1 MTNVVLALVV
11 GILVSCSIYLLL
23 ERALTRVLLG
33 VVLLSN
39 AANILL
45 LLASGPAGE
54 PPIIGVG
61 EPAEMADALPQALIL
76 TAIVISFGVTA
87 FVLAMAYRS
96 WQIDGRDDVQDDVED
111 AMVRRRSQRIEAAQ
125 SFADLDEDPGAETG
139 DREAAEAAGVPGR
152 KDES

>member
-1 MTNVVLALVV
+1 MNTNVTLAVVV
-11 GILVSCSIYLLL
+11 GVLVACSVYLLL

-45 LLASGPAGE
+45 LLASGQAGQ
-54 PPIIGVG
+54 PPIIGVS
-61 EPAEMADALPQALIL
+61 ETAEMSDALPQALIL

-125 SFADLDEDPGAETG
+125 SFADLDDEPGAETG
-139 DREAAEAAGVPGR
+139 DAEPAVLPSPGDR
-152 KDES
+152 S

>member
-1 MTNVVLALVV
+1 MTNVTLALVV
-11 GILVSCSIYLLL
+11 GILVGCSIYLLL

-45 LLASGPAGE
+45 LLASGSAGQ
-54 PPIIGVG
+54 PPIIGVS
-61 EPAEMADALPQALIL
+61 EPAEMSDPLPQALIL

-111 AMVRRRSQRIEAAQ
+111 AMVRRRSQRVEAAQ

-139 DREAAEAAGVPGR
+139 DREAAAVPGR
-152 KDES
+152 RNEP